1 MVSVT
6 IQFIYIDKKFMKTI
20 LLIFFISIVFSSIGQ
35 DKYIQLSGNIG
46 SKKTYLD
53 CSLEIENKKGFL
65 FMIGGQIGNFGKQ
78 RFTGKV
84 FESMTYQDLPTS
96 PYQEWE
102 DTTQFVYVYR
112 QKEFTADNNGFAMNM
127 GIGNRWK
134 LDDNNAVDLKFHVSY
149 YFVEDTHSH
158 TFIDA
163 YTSLPNYTATFKT
176 KHQTISNSLSIVYN
190 RKLNRKLNLIAGAQV
205 FYFVPI
211 KNEKYKP
218 SDINITMMGVENNF
232 LLGVRYKL

>member
-1 MVSVT
+1 
-6 IQFIYIDKKFMKTI
+6 MKTI
-20 LLIFFISIVFSSIGQ
+20 FLIAFMGIVFNFVGQ
-35 DKYIQLSGNIG
+35 DKWIQLSGNKG
-46 SKKTYLD
+46 SGKTYLD
-53 CSLEIENKKGFL
+53 CSIEIENRNGFL
-65 FMIGGQIGNFGKQ
+65 FMVGAQVGNFGKQ
-78 RFTGKV
+78 RFTGQI
-84 FESMTYQDLPTS
+84 FESMTYQDLPSS

-112 QKEFTADNNGFAMNM
+112 QKEFTSSNKGFALNM

-134 LDDNNAVDLKFHVSY
+134 LDDNNAIDLKFHLSY

-163 YTSLPNYTATFKT
+163 FTSLPSYTSIFKT
-176 KHQTISNSLSIVYN
+176 KHNTFSNALTLGYN

-205 FYFVPI
+205 FYFVPL

-218 SDINITMMGVENNF
+218 NDIDNLMMGVEYNF
-232 LLGVRYKL
+232 LLGLKYKL